1 MDLVKFVE
9 DSCPPQ
15 ILFGL
20 HWLISYNTDTK
31 MLKQFR
37 GFIVVFLNRNIKYC
51 LTQGSIPNDFK
62 KAHKRDSSNSGK
74 KNAKLIILLQ
84 TN

>member
-1 MDLVKFVE
+1 M
-9 DSCPPQ
+9 
-15 ILFGL
+15 I
-20 HWLISYNTDTK
+20 
-31 MLKQFR
+31 KQFR
-37 GFIVVFLNRNIKYC
+37 GFFVVFLNRNIKYC

-84 TN
+84 AN